1 MMGGKGNNSQW
12 NNEAPKRNKPKC
24 ARNLFGG
31 MTVED
36 CQQLENE
43 VKCMQ
48 EEEAKRFSEAW
59 NFNPTTQQ
67 PTNGNFEWK
76 LLGTVQSPHNCNSHV
91 SVTHIPADL
100 RAYNALHLKDSSI
113 NPVVQSSDPHL
124 LTAKKRKL
132 SSASSNH
139 QVDKNNPNETT
150 GGSKLH
156 KN

>member
-100 RAYNALHLKDSSI
+100 
-113 NPVVQSSDPHL
+113 HL

-156 KN
+156 KNFFLNSCRNILIYKNIFC